1 MALLEVRDLSV
12 RIRQRK
18 KILEAVKGVSF
29 DVHAG
34 EIAALAGESGGG
46 KTLTGLSIPRLLPA
60 AAEIAGGSVTFN
72 SLSLDSCAEKELRGI
87 RGKEISMIFQEP
99 RQSLNPLF
107 RIGKQITETPQLHGE
122 KNRAACRN
130 AALEMLAA
138 MGFGEPE
145 KIFRAYPHQL
155 SLGMCQRVM
164 IAIAAICKPKLL
176 IADEPTNSLD
186 TATQEQ
192 VLMLLKQMN
201 RDFNTAILFI
211 THDLSALRDLCS
223 RVMIMYAGKIIE
235 EGPVETIFAQAAHP
249 YTQGLINAIP
259 CKEHRGKP
267 LPDIAGRSP
276 SIEEQIP
283 GCPFAS
289 RCSYAQGRCYTTFPR
304 RTNLDSGHTVH
315 CFLAE
320 AGNV

>member
-1 MALLEVRDLSV
+1 MALLELRNLSV
-12 RIRQRK
+12 CIRQRK
-18 KILEAVKGVSF
+18 KSLEAVKGISF

-34 EIAALAGESGGG
+34 EIAALAGESGSG

-60 AAEIAGGSVTFN
+60 AAEIGGGSVTFN
-72 SLSLDSCAEKELRGI
+72 SLSLDSCAEEDLRRI

-99 RQSLNPLF
+99 RQSLNPLL
-107 RIGKQITETPQLHGE
+107 RIGKQITETPRLHGE

-130 AALEMLAA
+130 AALEMLAD

-155 SLGMCQRVM
+155 SPGMCQRVM

-176 IADEPTNSLD
+176 IADEPINSLD

-192 VLMLLKQMN
+192 VLILLKQMN

-223 RVMIMYAGKIIE
+223 RVMIMYGGKIVE
-235 EGPVETIFAQAAHP
+235 EGPVETIFTKPAHP
-249 YTQGLINAIP
+249 YTRGLINAIP
-259 CKEHRGKP
+259 CKEQRGKA
-267 LPDIAGRSP
+267 LPGIGGNSP

-289 RCSYAQGRCYTTFPR
+289 RCSYAQSRCYTTFPYA
-304 RTNLDSGHTVH
+304 TNLDSGHTVR
-315 CFLAE
+315 CFLSG